1 MSTQQSTR
9 SNKYS
14 PTVSD
19 ESRSER
25 YITVSSHAR
34 LRYLQRVDGR
44 CQNPNQ
50 ELRRLFETGYAAQE
64 HPDVDEGKARR
75 AGDILIVYR
84 GSEASPTIVTVL
96 RDTTQDQKQGWVQ

>member
-19 ESRSER
+19 ASRSDK
-25 YITVSSHAR
+25 YISVSSHAR
-34 LRYLQRVDGR
+34 LRYLQRVDSR

-50 ELRRLFETGYAAQE
+50 ELRRLFETGCTAQQ
-64 HPDVDEGKARR
+64 HPDVAAGKARR
-75 AGDILIVYR
+75 AGDVLIVYR

-96 RDTTQDQKQGWVQ
+96 RDTTRDGGRQ